1 MFFSVLI
8 FKYFLEELV
17 SKIVDVFEEVS
28 LLYVI
33 LLKFFR
39 LVILLDYKMLLVF
52 SFIFNKLFFNF
63 FIGKNI
69 KMLFFFWF
77 DLVFILNIFKFI
89 KFCKKFRIK

>member
-33 LLKFFR
+33 LLKFFS

-52 SFIFNKLFFNF
+52 SFIFKKLFFKFLLVKYKNVIF
-63 FIGKNI
+63 F
-69 KMLFFFWF
+69 
-77 DLVFILNIFKFI
+77 LV
-89 KFCKKFRIK
+89 

>member
-33 LLKFFR
+33 LLKFFS

-89 KFCKKFRIK
+89 KFCKKFN